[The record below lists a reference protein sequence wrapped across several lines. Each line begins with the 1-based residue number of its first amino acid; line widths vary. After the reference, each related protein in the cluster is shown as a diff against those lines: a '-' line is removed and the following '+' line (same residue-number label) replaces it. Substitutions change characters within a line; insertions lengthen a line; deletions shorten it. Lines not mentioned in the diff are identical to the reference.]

1 MWETRTRGSLLL
13 NEVAIS
19 VCHNIDTK
27 DPVREDFNMIMTW
40 LTSSIFQESGS
51 HCRDSTGKFVRES
64 CCTSMPPSTGMVCL
78 CDTTTYIPKPLI
90 SACAGFNPQAG
101 MRLRWGGWRP
111 SLGELGGWGVTS
123 LCSRNDEFDAN
134 DFTVQCTC
142 VHKGSECNCV
152 SISSITDTL
161 STVRLGLRLGLEV
174 RVSAVQGWKSILT

>member
-51 HCRDSTGKFVRES
+51 HCRDSTKRFVRES

-78 CDTTTYIPKPLI
+78 CDTATFIPKPLI

-111 SLGELGGWGVTS
+111 SLGELGGGGLLPSAPEMMSLMQMISLYNVHVCTRVVTVTVLALAASLIHCQQSGWG
-123 LCSRNDEFDAN
+123 
-134 DFTVQCTC
+134 
-142 VHKGSECNCV
+142 
-152 SISSITDTL
+152 
-161 STVRLGLRLGLEV
+161 
-174 RVSAVQGWKSILT
+174 

>member
-64 CCTSMPPSTGMVCL
+64 CCTSMPPSTGMVCQSVTPPPTFPNL
-78 CDTTTYIPKPLI
+78 LSLPVLVLIPRLAWDSDGEGEGHHLGNWGVGGLLPFAPEMMSLMQMISLYNVHVCTRVVNVTLLALAASLI
-90 SACAGFNPQAG
+90 HCQQS
-101 MRLRWGGWRP
+101 
-111 SLGELGGWGVTS
+111 GWG
-123 LCSRNDEFDAN
+123 
-134 DFTVQCTC
+134 
-142 VHKGSECNCV
+142 
-152 SISSITDTL
+152 
-161 STVRLGLRLGLEV
+161 
-174 RVSAVQGWKSILT
+174 